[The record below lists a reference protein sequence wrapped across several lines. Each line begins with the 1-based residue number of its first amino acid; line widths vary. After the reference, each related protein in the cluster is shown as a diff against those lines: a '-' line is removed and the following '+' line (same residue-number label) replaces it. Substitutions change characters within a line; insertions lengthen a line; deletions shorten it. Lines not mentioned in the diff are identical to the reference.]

1 MLRALILRKAA
12 LLRTAVAVCQATAH
26 VLHATPPVVEHK
38 RPNQAPRTDYKSSV
52 WWRALQH
59 PNVSNPTTKEGRKF
73 RLRFRVPF
81 PIFQR
86 LLALSREWFPQRD
99 TDVSGRPSVPI
110 ELKLLCVLRVLGR
123 GVCFDDCEEITGAD
137 EETLRVWFHAAEMY
151 PIFMS
156 SLLSQQQ
163 PSQQPSDSTRLW
175 ACQEPSLLR
184 IARTH
189 SGTCVLHVSPS
200 FGRNLNFLQLFLWMR
215 CCVVQ
220 PNSLHTRGLKASL
233 PECFK

>member
-1 MLRALILRKAA
+1 VLRALILRKAA

-137 EETLRVWFHAAEMY
+137 EETLRSTATIAAAERLY
-151 PIFMS
+151 AALGLPGAIS
-156 SLLSQQQ
+156 ST
-163 PSQQPSDSTRLW
+163 D
-175 ACQEPSLLR
+175 C
-184 IARTH
+184 TH
-189 SGTCVLHVSPS
+189 AQWDICHAFKS
-200 FGRNLNFLQLFLWMR
+200 FLWQKSEFPAAVLMDALL
-215 CCVVQ
+215 CCTAELVAHKG
-220 PNSLHTRGLKASL
+220 PKGKPTRVFQMTVGHNH
-233 PECFK
+233 